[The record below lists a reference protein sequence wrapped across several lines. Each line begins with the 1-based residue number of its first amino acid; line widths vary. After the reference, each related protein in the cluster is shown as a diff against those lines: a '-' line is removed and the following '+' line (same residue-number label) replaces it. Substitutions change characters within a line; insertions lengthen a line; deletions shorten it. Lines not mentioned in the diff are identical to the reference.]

1 MSGPLKPPP
10 ALDQCRVL
18 QYAILDAS
26 AAYSGHSNL
35 FSDGKEVGPVP
46 RLAICQ
52 EKTGRPEVLLLHCD
66 GDWESLGATAYAT
79 VSEARERAEKI
90 YPGVNKLWID
100 SDFSEQDAAKY
111 LDDLWSS
118 HRCSFCGR
126 DPRQFEKV
134 VEKNNVRICEFCV
147 RDAYDLMRKGQS
159 E

>member
-26 AAYSGHSNL
+26 ATYSGHSDL
-35 FSDGKEVGPVP
+35 YVGDKEVGPVP

-52 EKTGRPEVLLLHCD
+52 EGKGDEVLLLHCD
-66 GDWESLGATAYAT
+66 DSWESLGATAYST
-79 VSEARERAEKI
+79 IEEARAKAERI
-90 YPGVNKLWID
+90 YPGVSKLWID
-100 SDFSEQDAAKY
+100 ANVSEEQAAAY
-111 LDDLWSS
+111 LDEYWSS

-134 VEKNNVRICEFCV
+134 IEKNNVRICGSCV
-147 RDAYDLMRKGQS
+147 KDAYDMMREDQS
-159 E
+159 K